1 MTQRRCDR
9 FWGWE
14 ILAIANVG
22 FWLGVLIF
30 LWRSL
35 PTIPTLADEPFVQTL
50 QGSGSTQASGG
61 HSPIPLRPDDDLQL
75 GKVIKQAGYRQGL
88 AFGQGMVEVAWYH
101 SVGEMARGLEKNSF
115 APFDY
120 RIAPV
125 LIAGVLYIFTFLLPY
140 VGLLFAPSLA
150 ARLGFAGAVLAM
162 SLVAAGNGKAV
173 TQRPRLTAFTLPLAA
188 SVYMW
193 IFLRAI
199 GPRDRSAEGL
209 SRVG

>member
-1 MTQRRCDR
+1 MRPL
-9 FWGWE
+9 WGWE

-50 QGSGSTQASGG
+50 QGSGLTQASGG

-101 SVGEMARGLEKNSF
+101 SVGEMARGLEK
-115 APFDY
+115 
-120 RIAPV
+120 IASPH
-125 LIAGVLYIFTFLLPY
+125 LTTAL
-140 VGLLFAPSLA
+140 
-150 ARLGFAGAVLAM
+150 RL
-162 SLVAAGNGKAV
+162 S
-173 TQRPRLTAFTLPLAA
+173 
-188 SVYMW
+188 S
-193 IFLRAI
+193 
-199 GPRDRSAEGL
+199 
-209 SRVG
+209 SRVCSIYSLFFCHTLVCCLHLHLRRAWALLGRCWRCPLLLQATARRLPSGRG

>member
-1 MTQRRCDR
+1 M
-9 FWGWE
+9 
-14 ILAIANVG
+14 
-22 FWLGVLIF
+22 GVLIF

-50 QGSGSTQASGG
+50 QGSGLTQASGG

-101 SVGEMARGLEKNSF
+101 SVGEMACGLEKNSF